1 MTLSLLAPVTT
12 PLTRQHVP
20 PLIGHYTSGDI
31 LLAGASY
38 SLLARG
44 RRTLTG
50 ITLDDLPATLA
61 TCLDSDRQTI
71 AAGAITFDGTSCHL
85 TLCDEALWAGP
96 LSVRACSGCGNTN
109 WQITPVPAEEDYV
122 KAVQSARDRITA
134 GDLHKVV
141 LARTLELI
149 GQHPVTVPD
158 LLLHLA
164 GRGAHTYAVPL
175 GGQRTL
181 IGASPELLVARHGRT
196 VTANPLAGSAR
207 RNPANPRKDRA
218 IADRLLNSDKDRHE
232 HRLVADAVAAAL
244 APHCDH
250 LHVPEPTLLA
260 TPTMWH
266 LSTPI
271 SGRLASSAPTSLD
284 LAAILHPTPAVCG
297 TPTDTA
303 AALIAELEGGM
314 GVERD
319 YYAGLVGWQDAA
331 GDGEWAIALRGAVLD
346 GEHRL
351 RLYAGAG
358 IIADSEPAS
367 ELAETSA
374 KFLTML
380 GALHGRTS
388 R

>member
-1 MTLSLLAPVTT
+1 MTLSLLPPEAPLVGE
-12 PLTRQHVP
+12 QVA
-20 PLIGHYTSGDI
+20 PLIGQYRPGDI
-31 LLAGASY
+31 LMTGGSY

-44 RRTLTG
+44 EHVLTD
-50 ITLDDLPATLA
+50 IALDDLSATLA
-61 TCLDSDRQTI
+61 TRLDGHDGV
-71 AAGAITFDGTSCHL
+71 AAGAITFDATSCRV
-85 TLCDEALWAGP
+85 TLCDDVHWAGP
-96 LSVRACSGCGNTN
+96 LSARACFGCGSTT
-109 WQITPVPAEEDYV
+109 WHITPAPTEQDFV
-122 KAVQSARDRITA
+122 KAAQIARDRIA
-134 GDLHKVV
+134 GGDLDKVV
-141 LARTLELI
+141 LARTLELT
-149 GQHPVTVPD
+149 GQRPVTVTD
-158 LLLHLA
+158 LLLHLG

-175 GGQRTL
+175 GGERTL

-207 RNPANPRKDRA
+207 RKPADPHADRA
-218 IADRLLNSDKDRHE
+218 TAERLLMSAKDRHE

-271 SGRLASSAPTSLD
+271 TGRLASPAATSLE
-284 LAAILHPTPAVCG
+284 LAAALHPTPAVCG
-297 TPTDTA
+297 TPA
-303 AALIAELEGGM
+303 AAARALIAELEGGM

-319 YYAGLVGWQDAA
+319 FYAGLVGWQDAA
-331 GDGEWAIALRGAVLD
+331 GDGEWAIALRGAVLQD
-346 GEHRL
+346 RTRL

-358 IIADSEPAS
+358 IVATSDPDA

-380 GALHGRTS
+380 RALHVRS
-388 R
+388 AR

>member
-1 MTLSLLAPVTT
+1 MTLSLLPPKAP
-12 PLTRQHVP
+12 LASEHIA
-20 PLIGHYTSGDI
+20 PLIGQYRSGDI
-31 LLAGASY
+31 LLSGGSY
-38 SLLARG
+38 SFLGRG
-44 RRTLTG
+44 GRTLTG
-50 ITLDDLPATLA
+50 ISLDDLPATLA
-61 TCLDSDRQTI
+61 TCLGSDPQAI
-71 AAGAITFDGTSCHL
+71 AAGAITFDATSCRL

-96 LSVRACSGCGNTN
+96 LSARSCFRCGTSD
-109 WQITPVPAEEDYV
+109 WQITAIPAEPDYV
-122 KAVQSARDRITA
+122 KAVQIARDRITA
-134 GDLHKVV
+134 GELDKVV

-149 GQHPVTVPD
+149 GQQPVSVTD
-158 LLLHLA
+158 LLLHLG

-175 GGQRTL
+175 GGQETL

-218 IADRLLNSDKDRHE
+218 IADRLLMSAKDRHE

-244 APHCDH
+244 APHCEH
-250 LHVPEPTLLA
+250 VHVPEPTLLA

-271 SGRLASSAPTSLD
+271 IGRLASPAPTSLE
-284 LAAILHPTPAVCG
+284 LAAVLHPTPAVCG
-297 TPTDTA
+297 TPTAAA
-303 AALIAELEGGM
+303 AALITELEGGM
-314 GVERD
+314 GVARD
-319 YYAGLVGWQDAA
+319 YYAGLVGWQDAS

-351 RLYAGAG
+351 RLFAGAG
-358 IIADSEPAS
+358 IVADSNPDL
-367 ELAETSA
+367 ELAETDA

-380 GALHGRTS
+380 RALHARTV